1 MRLKGSIP
9 SINRKPGKRERR
21 LIETEVLLLI
31 SSTLFLSYVS
41 GIFYNRTKIP
51 DIVWLLV
58 FGMVLGPLLNFFDAA
73 LFMDI
78 FDLMILVT
86 VALFAFNTGLN
97 FNIQHLLGN
106 TARAF
111 NMAMMSFLATTI
123 TVGLALSVILPD
135 YFNLVNG
142 LLLGSMVGGMDG
154 VSLSGLISSLGTES
168 KEMGVSGAF
177 LQLESTF
184 ADPIKVVGVVTIIK
198 MVTTAG
204 ADPQSA
210 AKDIIFTL
218 LTASLIG
225 VGAGLTWGEFISRLR
240 DRPLNYMLTIAALFP
255 VYVLAEVISGGGG
268 GPISAFLF
276 GVVLMNYAFVTRS
289 LNMNRRSR
297 IDRRKIREYHDE
309 LTFLMKA
316 LFFVY
321 LGLIVRLNPA
331 YIAVGGF
338 LTALIFAVRFI
349 TATVVGKVQ
358 GFPDEQVIYTRYF
371 FMQGA
376 GSLVLSQFVTKYDPN
391 SVFFPG
397 ADVFTNLIVP
407 IVLTSIVFTSV
418 VAPFLA
424 RKQTQPAIHVIDEG
438 LDPEEPEET
447 EKPGKK
453 GKRSSQDTF

>member
-1 MRLKGSIP
+1 M
-9 SINRKPGKRERR
+9 
-21 LIETEVLLLI
+21 IETEGVLLLI
-31 SSTLFLSYVS
+31 SSTLFLGYLS

-58 FGMVLGPLLNFFDAA
+58 FGMILGPLLNFFDAA
-73 LFMDI
+73 LFADL
-78 FDLMILVT
+78 FDLMLLVT

-97 FNIQHLLGN
+97 FNIQHILGN

-111 NMAMMSFLATTI
+111 NMAMMSFISTTF
-123 TVGLALSVILPD
+123 TVGIALSVFLPD
-135 YFNLVNG
+135 YFNFVNG

-154 VSLSGLISSLGTES
+154 VSISGLISSLGAES
-168 KEMGVSGAF
+168 KEMGVSGTF
-177 LQLESTF
+177 LQLESTL

-198 MVTTAG
+198 MVTIAEEG
-204 ADPQSA
+204 PQLV
-210 AKDIIFTL
+210 AKEILFTL
-218 LTASLIG
+218 VTAALIG

-255 VYVLAEVISGGGG
+255 VYVFTEFISGGG

-276 GVVLMNYAFVTRS
+276 GVVLMNYAFVTRT
-289 LNMNRRSR
+289 LNMKRRSR

-309 LTFLMKA
+309 IAFLTKA

-338 LTALIFAVRFI
+338 LTALIIAVRFI
-349 TATVVGKVQ
+349 TATIVGKLQ
-358 GFPDEQVIYTRYF
+358 GFPDEQIIYTRYF
-371 FMQGA
+371 FIQGA

-397 ADVFTNLIVP
+397 AEVFTNLVVP
-407 IVLTSIVFTSV
+407 IVLISIVFTSV

-424 RKQTQPAIHVIDEG
+424 RKQTQPSIHVIDEG
-438 LDPEEPEET
+438 LDPEELEGT
-447 EKPGKK
+447 VKPGKHGEK
-453 GKRSSQDTF
+453 S

>member
-1 MRLKGSIP
+1 M
-9 SINRKPGKRERR
+9 
-21 LIETEVLLLI
+21 IETERVLLLI
-31 SSTLFLSYVS
+31 SSTLFLNYL
-41 GIFYNRTKIP
+41 GGMFYKRTKIP

-58 FGMVLGPLLNFFDAA
+58 FGMVLGPILKFFDAA
-73 LFMDI
+73 LFLDI
-78 FDLMILVT
+78 FDLMLLVT
-86 VALFAFNTGLN
+86 VALFAFNMGLN

-111 NMAMMSFLATTI
+111 NMAIMSFLVTTI
-123 TVGLALSVILPD
+123 TVGLALSVVLPK
-135 YFNLVNG
+135 YFNFVNG
-142 LLLGSMVGGMDG
+142 LLLGAMIGGMDG
-154 VSLSGLISSLGTES
+154 VSIRGLINSLGAES

-177 LQLESTF
+177 LKLESTL

-198 MVTTAG
+198 MVTIAG
-204 ADPQSA
+204 AGPQSA
-210 AKDIIFTL
+210 ARDILFS
-218 LTASLIG
+218 LTTAALIG
-225 VGAGLTWGEFISRLR
+225 IGAGLTWGEFISRLG

-255 VYVLAEVISGGGG
+255 VYVFAEIISGGGG

-289 LNMNRRSR
+289 LNMKRRSR

-309 LTFLMKA
+309 ISFLVKA

-338 LTALIFAVRFI
+338 LTALIIVVRFL
-349 TATVVGKVQ
+349 TATLMGNLQ

-371 FMQGA
+371 FIQGA

-397 ADVFTNLIVP
+397 SEVFTNLMVP
-407 IVLTSIVFTSV
+407 IVLISIVFTSV
-418 VAPFLA
+418 VAPVLA
-424 RKQTQPAIHVIDEG
+424 RKQTMAEIHVIDEG
-438 LDPEEPEET
+438 LDPEEPEKLGKNG
-447 EKPGKK
+447 EK
-453 GKRSSQDTF
+453 S